1 MLHGYT
7 ETPFFICLI
16 KCINLQQNIDWWQWT
31 TRFLF
36 VWVLIDVVVL
46 CVSPCVLVSI
56 ADKNPWGKYIN
67 LLSFFVCDSVC
78 VFVCLCD
85 VWQKSPFFRAF
96 LLLSFATLLTLCE
109 RSSWCHGEERETY
122 SHFNMIIKWEK
133 VFFYHP
139 SILLPQT
146 RCNFNTHTHRVKAT

>member
-1 MLHGYT
+1 MLHRST
-7 ETPFFICLI
+7 KTPFFICLI

-46 CVSPCVLVSI
+46 CVSPCVFVSI

-78 VFVCLCD
+78 VFVCVTSDKNPLFSVPFYCCL
-85 VWQKSPFFRAF
+85 SPHFWHYVRDLHCVTVRKERHTVILTWLLNGKKCF
-96 LLLSFATLLTLCE
+96 LSSIHLVTTNTL
-109 RSSWCHGEERETY
+109 
-122 SHFNMIIKWEK
+122 
-133 VFFYHP
+133 
-139 SILLPQT
+139 
-146 RCNFNTHTHRVKAT
+146 